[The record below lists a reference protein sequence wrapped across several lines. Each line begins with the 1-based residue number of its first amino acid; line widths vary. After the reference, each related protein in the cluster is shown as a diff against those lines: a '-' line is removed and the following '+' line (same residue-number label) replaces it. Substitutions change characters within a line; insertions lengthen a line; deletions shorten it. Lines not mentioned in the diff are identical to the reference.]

1 MGSTSSLYAAID
13 LGSNSFHML
22 VVREVAG
29 SIQTLTRIK
38 RKVRL
43 AAGLNSENALS
54 NEAME
59 RGWQC
64 LRLFAERLQDI
75 PPPQIR
81 VVATATL
88 RLAVNA
94 GDFIAKAQEILG
106 CPVQV
111 ISGEE
116 EARLIY
122 QGVAHT
128 TGGAD
133 QRLVVDIGGAS
144 TELVTGTGAQTTS
157 LFSLSMGC
165 VTWLERY
172 FADRNLG
179 QENFDAAEKAAREVL
194 RPVADELR
202 YHGWKVCVG
211 ASGTVQALQ
220 EIMMAQ
226 GMDERI
232 TLEKLQQLKQRAI
245 HCGRLEEL
253 EIDGLTLERALVF
266 PSGLAILIAIFTELN
281 IQCMTLAGGAL
292 REGLVYG
299 MLHLTVEQD
308 IRSRTLRNIQRRFM
322 IDIDQAQRVA
332 KVAANFFE
340 QVENEWHLEAI
351 SRDLLISA
359 CQLHEIGLSVDFKQA
374 PQHAAYLVRN
384 LDLPGFT
391 PAQKKLLAT
400 LLLNQTNPVDLSSLH
415 QQNAVPPRVA
425 EQLCRLLRLAIIFA
439 NRRRDDLVPEMTL
452 QANHELLTLTLPQG
466 WLTQHPLGK
475 EIIDQERILEKYG
488 VTPNQLIDVKAL
500 MGDSS
505 DNIPGVPGIGEKT
518 ALSLI
523 AQFSSLEGVYQH
535 LENPAVKASVKRKLE
550 EGKELLQYTN
560 KSISTISTFLCL
572 FSQTKIRNLIR

>member
-232 TLEKLQQLKQRAI
+232 TL
-245 HCGRLEEL
+245 
-253 EIDGLTLERALVF
+253 
-266 PSGLAILIAIFTELN
+266 
-281 IQCMTLAGGAL
+281 
-292 REGLVYG
+292 
-299 MLHLTVEQD
+299 
-308 IRSRTLRNIQRRFM
+308 
-322 IDIDQAQRVA
+322 
-332 KVAANFFE
+332 
-340 QVENEWHLEAI
+340 
-351 SRDLLISA
+351 
-359 CQLHEIGLSVDFKQA
+359 
-374 PQHAAYLVRN
+374 
-384 LDLPGFT
+384 
-391 PAQKKLLAT
+391 
-400 LLLNQTNPVDLSSLH
+400 
-415 QQNAVPPRVA
+415 
-425 EQLCRLLRLAIIFA
+425 
-439 NRRRDDLVPEMTL
+439 
-452 QANHELLTLTLPQG
+452 
-466 WLTQHPLGK
+466 
-475 EIIDQERILEKYG
+475 
-488 VTPNQLIDVKAL
+488 
-500 MGDSS
+500 
-505 DNIPGVPGIGEKT
+505 
-518 ALSLI
+518 
-523 AQFSSLEGVYQH
+523 
-535 LENPAVKASVKRKLE
+535 
-550 EGKELLQYTN
+550 
-560 KSISTISTFLCL
+560 KSCS
-572 FSQTKIRNLIR
+572 N

>member
-1 MGSTSSLYAAID
+1 MKTTSLYAAID

-29 SIQTLTRIK
+29 SIQTLSRIK

-43 AAGLNSENALS
+43 AAGLNHDNILS
-54 NEAME
+54 AEAME

-75 PPPQIR
+75 PQAQIR

-88 RLAVNA
+88 RIAVNA
-94 GDFIAKAQEILG
+94 GEFIAKAQTLLG

-133 QRLVVDIGGAS
+133 RRLVVDIGGAS

-172 FADRNLG
+172 FSDRNLAR
-179 QENFDAAEKAAREVL
+179 ENFDRAEEAARDVL
-194 RPVADELR
+194 RPVADKLR
-202 YHGWKVCVG
+202 HHGWQACVG

-232 TLEKLQQLKQRAI
+232 TLAKLQQLRQRAI
-245 HCGRLEEL
+245 LCGRLEEL
-253 EIDGLTLERALVF
+253 EIEGLTLERALVF
-266 PSGLAILIAIFTELN
+266 PSGLAILIAIFTELD
-281 IQCMTLAGGAL
+281 IKEMTLAGGAL

-299 MLHLTVEQD
+299 MLHLTVDQD
-308 IRSRTLRNIQRRFM
+308 IRRRTLRNIQRRFM
-322 IDIDQAQRVA
+322 VDTDQAQRVA
-332 KVAANFFE
+332 ALAANFLE
-340 QVENEWHLEAI
+340 QVQDEWLLEPV
-351 SRDLLISA
+351 SRDLLQSA
-359 CQLHEIGLSVDFKQA
+359 SQLHEIGLNVDFKQA
-374 PQHAAYLVRN
+374 PQHGAYLVRN

-391 PAQKKLLAT
+391 PAQKTLLAT

-415 QQNAVPPRVA
+415 QQNAVPPRAA
-425 EQLCRLLRLAIIFA
+425 EHLCRLLRLAIIFA
-439 NRRRDDLVPEMTL
+439 SRRRDDLLPEIQL
-452 QANHELLTLTLPQG
+452 RARGERLTLTLPPG
-466 WLTQHPLGK
+466 WLEQHPLGN
-475 EIIDQERILEKYG
+475 ELIVQESQWQSYVHWPL
-488 VTPNQLIDVKAL
+488 DVL
-500 MGDSS
+500 
-505 DNIPGVPGIGEKT
+505 
-518 ALSLI
+518 
-523 AQFSSLEGVYQH
+523 
-535 LENPAVKASVKRKLE
+535 
-550 EGKELLQYTN
+550 
-560 KSISTISTFLCL
+560 
-572 FSQTKIRNLIR
+572 

>member
-1 MGSTSSLYAAID
+1 MSSSSLYAAID

-29 SIQTLTRIK
+29 SIQTLSRIK

-43 AAGLNSENALS
+43 AAGLNSDNTLS
-54 NEAME
+54 AEAME

-75 PPPQIR
+75 PPAQIR

-94 GDFIAKAQEILG
+94 GEFLEKAREILG

-172 FADRNLG
+172 FANRSLTK
-179 QENFDAAEKAAREVL
+179 ENFELAESAAREVL
-194 RPVADELR
+194 RPVADVLR
-202 YHGWKVCVG
+202 YHDWKVCVG

-232 TLEKLQQLKQRAI
+232 TLAKLQQLKQRAI
-245 HCGRLEEL
+245 QCGRLEEL
-253 EIDGLTLERALVF
+253 EIEGLTLERALVF
-266 PSGLAILIAIFTELN
+266 PSGLAILIAIFSELD

-299 MLHLTVEQD
+299 MLHLSVDQD
-308 IRSRTLRNIQRRFM
+308 IRTRTLRNIQRRFLV
-322 IDIDQAQRVA
+322 DTEQAQRVA
-332 KVAANFFE
+332 QLAVHFVH
-340 QVENEWHLEAI
+340 QVENSWEIEPLCV
-351 SRDLLISA
+351 DLLQSA
-359 CQLHEIGLSVDFKQA
+359 CQLHEIGLSVEYKQA
-374 PQHAAYLVRN
+374 PLHAAWLVRN

-400 LLLNQTNPVDLSSLH
+400 LLLNQTNAIDLSSIH

-425 EQLCRLLRLAIIFA
+425 EHMCRLLRLAILFA
-439 NRRRDDLVPEMTL
+439 SRRRDDLLPMITL
-452 QANHELLTLTLPQG
+452 AAKDENLTLTLPQG
-466 WLTQHPLGK
+466 WLENHPLG
-475 EIIDQERILEKYG
+475 QEMVEQECQWQSY
-488 VTPNQLIDVKAL
+488 VHW
-500 MGDSS
+500 
-505 DNIPGVPGIGEKT
+505 
-518 ALSLI
+518 SL
-523 AQFSSLEGVYQH
+523 
-535 LENPAVKASVKRKLE
+535 
-550 EGKELLQYTN
+550 LLNEQ
-560 KSISTISTFLCL
+560 
-572 FSQTKIRNLIR
+572 

>member
-1 MGSTSSLYAAID
+1 MLRSTSLYAAID

-43 AAGLNSENALS
+43 AAGLSADNHLS
-54 NEAME
+54 PEAME

-75 PPPQIR
+75 PPQQIR

-94 GDFIAKAQEILG
+94 GEFIAKAQEILG

-128 TGGAD
+128 TGGD
-133 QRLVVDIGGAS
+133 ERRLVVDIGGAS
-144 TELVTGTGAQTTS
+144 TELVTGIGAQATS
-157 LFSLSMGC
+157 LNSLSMGC

-172 FADRNLG
+172 FTDRNLA
-179 QENFDAAEKAAREVL
+179 QENFDDAEKAAREVL

-232 TLEKLQQLKQRAI
+232 TLAKLQQLKQRAI

-253 EIDGLTLERALVF
+253 EIEGLTLERALVF

-299 MLHLTVEQD
+299 MLHLAVDQD
-308 IRSRTLRNIQRRFM
+308 IRNHTLRNIQRRFM
-322 IDIDQAQRVA
+322 VDIEQAHRVA
-332 KVAANFFE
+332 NLAVSFLD
-340 QVENEWHLEAI
+340 QVENEWHLDPV
-351 SRDLLISA
+351 SRELLVSA

-374 PQHAAYLVRN
+374 PLHGAYLVRN
-384 LDLPGFT
+384 LDLPGYT

-425 EQLCRLLRLAIIFA
+425 EHLCRLLRLAILFA
-439 NRRRDDLVPEMTL
+439 SRRRDDLLPAMTL
-452 QANHELLTLTLPQG
+452 TAEGEKLTLNLPEN
-466 WLTQHPLGK
+466 WLGSHPLGA
-475 EIIDQERILEKYG
+475 EMLVQECQWQSYVHWMLE
-488 VTPNQLIDVKAL
+488 
-500 MGDSS
+500 
-505 DNIPGVPGIGEKT
+505 
-518 ALSLI
+518 
-523 AQFSSLEGVYQH
+523 AQ
-535 LENPAVKASVKRKLE
+535 
-550 EGKELLQYTN
+550 
-560 KSISTISTFLCL
+560 
-572 FSQTKIRNLIR
+572 

>member
-1 MGSTSSLYAAID
+1 MLSSTSLYAAID

-43 AAGLNSENALS
+43 AAGLNSDNALS
-54 NEAME
+54 IDAME

-75 PPPQIR
+75 PHAQIR

-106 CPVQV
+106 CPVQI

-128 TGGAD
+128 TGGD
-133 QRLVVDIGGAS
+133 DRRLVVDIGGAS

-172 FADRNLG
+172 FTDRNLAK
-179 QENFDAAEKAAREVL
+179 ENFDEAENAARDVL
-194 RPVADELR
+194 RPVADKLR

-232 TLEKLQQLKQRAI
+232 TLPKLQQLKQRAI
-245 HCGRLEEL
+245 QCGRLEEL
-253 EIDGLTLERALVF
+253 EIEGLTLERALVF

-281 IQCMTLAGGAL
+281 IQCMTLSGGAL

-299 MLHLTVEQD
+299 MLHLAVDQD
-308 IRSRTLRNIQRRFM
+308 IRSRTLRTIQRRFM
-322 IDIDQAQRVA
+322 VDTEQAQRVA
-332 KVAANFFE
+332 QLAGRFANE
-340 QVENEWHLEAI
+340 TENVWELEPL
-351 SRDLLISA
+351 SRELLISA

-374 PQHAAYLVRN
+374 PQHAAYLVRH

-400 LLLNQTNPVDLSSLH
+400 LLLNQINPVDLASLH

-425 EQLCRLLRLAIIFA
+425 EHLCRLLRLAILFA
-439 NRRRDDLVPEMTL
+439 SRRRDDLLPEITL
-452 QANHELLTLTLPQG
+452 HAEAEKLTLILPEN
-466 WLTQHPLGK
+466 WLANHPLGS
-475 EIIDQERILEKYG
+475 EMVEQECQWQSYVHWPLE
-488 VTPNQLIDVKAL
+488 VK
-500 MGDSS
+500 
-505 DNIPGVPGIGEKT
+505 
-518 ALSLI
+518 
-523 AQFSSLEGVYQH
+523 
-535 LENPAVKASVKRKLE
+535 
-550 EGKELLQYTN
+550 
-560 KSISTISTFLCL
+560 
-572 FSQTKIRNLIR
+572 

>member
-1 MGSTSSLYAAID
+1 MLTTTSLYAAID

-43 AAGLNSENALS
+43 AAGLNSDNVLS
-54 NEAME
+54 AEAME

-75 PPPQIR
+75 PQPQIR

-88 RLAVNA
+88 RIAVNA
-94 GDFIAKAQEILG
+94 DAFIAKAQEILG

-144 TELVTGTGAQTTS
+144 TELVTGSGAQTTS

-172 FADRNLG
+172 FTNRNLA
-179 QENFDAAEKAAREVL
+179 QENFDEAEKAAREVL
-194 RPVADELR
+194 RPVADKLR
-202 YHGWKVCVG
+202 FHGWKVCVG

-232 TLEKLQQLKQRAI
+232 TLAKLQQLKQRAI

-253 EIDGLTLERALVF
+253 EIEGLTLERALVF

-299 MLHLTVEQD
+299 MLHLPVDQD

-322 IDIDQAQRVA
+322 VDTDQANRVTQLA
-332 KVAANFFE
+332 VHLLE
-340 QVENEWHLEAI
+340 QVKDEWHLEAI
-351 SRDLLISA
+351 SRELLQSA
-359 CQLHEIGLSVDFKQA
+359 CQLHEIGLSVEYKQA
-374 PQHAAYLVRN
+374 PLHAAWLVRN

-415 QQNAVPPRVA
+415 QQNAVPPRIA
-425 EQLCRLLRLAIIFA
+425 EHLCRLLRLAIIFA
-439 NRRRDDLVPEMTL
+439 ARRRDDLVPHITL
-452 QANHELLTLTLPQG
+452 QAQDENLTLTLPEG
-466 WLTQHPLGK
+466 WLEHHPLGT
-475 EIIDQERILEKYG
+475 ELIDQEIQWQSYVHWPLE
-488 VTPNQLIDVKAL
+488 V
-500 MGDSS
+500 
-505 DNIPGVPGIGEKT
+505 
-518 ALSLI
+518 
-523 AQFSSLEGVYQH
+523 H
-535 LENPAVKASVKRKLE
+535 
-550 EGKELLQYTN
+550 
-560 KSISTISTFLCL
+560 
-572 FSQTKIRNLIR
+572 

>member
-1 MGSTSSLYAAID
+1 MLTTTSLYAAID

-43 AAGLNSENALS
+43 AAGLNSDNILS
-54 NEAME
+54 AEAME

-75 PPPQIR
+75 PQPQIR

-88 RLAVNA
+88 RIAVNA
-94 GDFIAKAQEILG
+94 DVFIAKAQEILG

-144 TELVTGTGAQTTS
+144 TELVTGSGAQTTS

-172 FADRNLG
+172 FTDRNLA
-179 QENFDAAEKAAREVL
+179 QENFDEAEKAAREVL
-194 RPVADELR
+194 RPVADKLR
-202 YHGWKVCVG
+202 FHGWKVCVG

-232 TLEKLQQLKQRAI
+232 TLAKLQQLKQRAI

-253 EIDGLTLERALVF
+253 EIEGLTLERALVF

-299 MLHLTVEQD
+299 MLHLPVDQD

-322 IDIDQAQRVA
+322 VDTDQANRVA
-332 KVAANFFE
+332 QLAVHLFD
-340 QVENEWHLEAI
+340 QVKDEWHLEAI
-351 SRDLLISA
+351 SRELLQIA
-359 CQLHEIGLSVDFKQA
+359 CQLHEIGLSVEYKQA
-374 PQHAAYLVRN
+374 PLHAAWLVRN

-415 QQNAVPPRVA
+415 QQNAVPPRIA
-425 EQLCRLLRLAIIFA
+425 EHLCRLLRLAIIFA
-439 NRRRDDLVPEMTL
+439 SRRRDDLVPHITL
-452 QANHELLTLTLPQG
+452 QAQDEDLTLTLPES
-466 WLTQHPLGK
+466 WLEHHPLGK
-475 EIIDQERILEKYG
+475 ELIDQEIQWQSYVHWPLE
-488 VTPNQLIDVKAL
+488 V
-500 MGDSS
+500 
-505 DNIPGVPGIGEKT
+505 
-518 ALSLI
+518 
-523 AQFSSLEGVYQH
+523 
-535 LENPAVKASVKRKLE
+535 R
-550 EGKELLQYTN
+550 
-560 KSISTISTFLCL
+560 
-572 FSQTKIRNLIR
+572 

>member
-1 MGSTSSLYAAID
+1 MLRSTSLYAAID

-43 AAGLNSENALS
+43 AAGLSADNHLS
-54 NEAME
+54 PEAME

-75 PPPQIR
+75 PPQQIR

-94 GDFIAKAQEILG
+94 GEFIATAQAILG

-128 TGGAD
+128 TGGD
-133 QRLVVDIGGAS
+133 ERRLVVDIGGAS
-144 TELVTGTGAQTTS
+144 TELVTGIGAQATS
-157 LFSLSMGC
+157 LNSLSMGC

-172 FADRNLG
+172 FSDRNLA
-179 QENFDAAEKAAREVL
+179 QENFDEAEKAAREVL

-232 TLEKLQQLKQRAI
+232 TLAKLQQLKQRAI

-253 EIDGLTLERALVF
+253 EIEGLTLERSLVF

-299 MLHLTVEQD
+299 MLHLAVDQD
-308 IRSRTLRNIQRRFM
+308 IRNHTLRNIQRRFM
-322 IDIDQAQRVA
+322 VDIEQAHRVA
-332 KVAANFFE
+332 NLAVSFLD
-340 QVENEWHLEAI
+340 QVDNEWHLEPV
-351 SRDLLISA
+351 SRELLISA

-374 PQHAAYLVRN
+374 PLHAAYLVRN
-384 LDLPGFT
+384 LDLPGYT

-425 EQLCRLLRLAIIFA
+425 EHLCRLLRLAILFA
-439 NRRRDDLVPEMTL
+439 SRRRDDLLPAITL
-452 QANHELLTLTLPQG
+452 TAEGEKLTLNLQDK
-466 WLTQHPLGK
+466 WLDNHPLGA
-475 EIIDQERILEKYG
+475 EMLVQECQWQSYVHWIL
-488 VTPNQLIDVKAL
+488 D
-500 MGDSS
+500 
-505 DNIPGVPGIGEKT
+505 
-518 ALSLI
+518 
-523 AQFSSLEGVYQH
+523 AQ
-535 LENPAVKASVKRKLE
+535 
-550 EGKELLQYTN
+550 
-560 KSISTISTFLCL
+560 
-572 FSQTKIRNLIR
+572 

>member
-1 MGSTSSLYAAID
+1 MNSTSLYAAID

-43 AAGLNSENALS
+43 AAGLNSDNVLS
-54 NEAME
+54 AEAME

-75 PPPQIR
+75 PQPQIR

-88 RLAVNA
+88 RIAVNA
-94 GDFIAKAQEILG
+94 DEFIAKAQEILG

-144 TELVTGTGAQTTS
+144 TELVTGSGAQTTS

-172 FADRNLG
+172 FTDRNLA
-179 QENFDAAEKAAREVL
+179 QENFDEAEKAAREVL
-194 RPVADELR
+194 RPVADKLR
-202 YHGWKVCVG
+202 FHGWKVCVG

-232 TLEKLQQLKQRAI
+232 TLAKLQQLKQRAI

-253 EIDGLTLERALVF
+253 EIEGLTLERALVF

-299 MLHLTVEQD
+299 MLHLPVDQD

-322 IDIDQAQRVA
+322 VDTDQANRVTQLA
-332 KVAANFFE
+332 VHLLE
-340 QVENEWHLEAI
+340 QVKDEWHLEAI
-351 SRDLLISA
+351 CRELLQSA
-359 CQLHEIGLSVDFKQA
+359 CQLHEIGLSVEYKQA
-374 PQHAAYLVRN
+374 PLHAAWLVRN

-415 QQNAVPPRVA
+415 QQNAVPPRIA
-425 EQLCRLLRLAIIFA
+425 EHLCRLLRLAIIFA
-439 NRRRDDLVPEMTL
+439 ARRRDDLVPHITL
-452 QANHELLTLTLPQG
+452 QAQDEDLTLTLPEG
-466 WLTQHPLGK
+466 WLEHHPLGT
-475 EIIDQERILEKYG
+475 ELIDQEIQWQSYVHWPLE
-488 VTPNQLIDVKAL
+488 V
-500 MGDSS
+500 
-505 DNIPGVPGIGEKT
+505 
-518 ALSLI
+518 
-523 AQFSSLEGVYQH
+523 
-535 LENPAVKASVKRKLE
+535 R
-550 EGKELLQYTN
+550 
-560 KSISTISTFLCL
+560 
-572 FSQTKIRNLIR
+572 

>member
-1 MGSTSSLYAAID
+1 MLSSTSLYAAID

-43 AAGLNSENALS
+43 AAGLNSDNALS
-54 NEAME
+54 IDAME

-75 PPPQIR
+75 PHAQIR

-88 RLAVNA
+88 RLAGNA
-94 GDFIAKAQEILG
+94 GDVIAKAQEILG
-106 CPVQV
+106 CPVQI

-128 TGGAD
+128 TGGD
-133 QRLVVDIGGAS
+133 DRRLVVDIGGAS

-172 FADRNLG
+172 FTDRNLAK
-179 QENFDAAEKAAREVL
+179 ENFDEAENAARDVL
-194 RPVADELR
+194 RPVADKLR

-232 TLEKLQQLKQRAI
+232 TLPKLQQLKQRAI
-245 HCGRLEEL
+245 QCGRLEEL
-253 EIDGLTLERALVF
+253 EIEGLTLERALVF

-281 IQCMTLAGGAL
+281 IQCMTLSGGAL

-299 MLHLTVEQD
+299 MLHLAVDQD
-308 IRSRTLRNIQRRFM
+308 IRSRTLRTIQRRFM
-322 IDIDQAQRVA
+322 VDTEQAQRVA
-332 KVAANFFE
+332 QLAGRFANE
-340 QVENEWHLEAI
+340 TENVWELEPL
-351 SRDLLISA
+351 SRELLISA

-374 PQHAAYLVRN
+374 PQHAAYLVRH

-400 LLLNQTNPVDLSSLH
+400 LLLNQINPVDLASLH

-425 EQLCRLLRLAIIFA
+425 EHLCRLLRLAILFA
-439 NRRRDDLVPEMTL
+439 SRRRDDLLPEITL
-452 QANHELLTLTLPQG
+452 HAEAEKLTLILPEN
-466 WLTQHPLGK
+466 WLANHPLGS
-475 EIIDQERILEKYG
+475 EMVEQECQWQSYVHWPLE
-488 VTPNQLIDVKAL
+488 VK
-500 MGDSS
+500 
-505 DNIPGVPGIGEKT
+505 
-518 ALSLI
+518 
-523 AQFSSLEGVYQH
+523 
-535 LENPAVKASVKRKLE
+535 
-550 EGKELLQYTN
+550 
-560 KSISTISTFLCL
+560 
-572 FSQTKIRNLIR
+572 

>member
-1 MGSTSSLYAAID
+1 MLGSASLYAAID

-29 SIQTLTRIK
+29 SIQTLSRIK

-43 AAGLNSENALS
+43 AAGLSPDNRLS
-54 NEAME
+54 QEAME

-64 LRLFAERLQDI
+64 LRLFSERLQDI
-75 PPPQIR
+75 PQEQIR

-94 GDFIAKAQEILG
+94 HEFIAKAQEILG

-165 VTWLERY
+165 VTWLER
-172 FADRNLG
+172 FFTDRNLG
-179 QENFDAAEKAAREVL
+179 QENFAAAEQAAREVL
-194 RPVADELR
+194 HPVAAELR
-202 YHGWKVCVG
+202 RHGWKVCVG

-232 TLEKLQQLKQRAI
+232 TLPKLQQLKQRAI
-245 HCGRLEEL
+245 QCGRLEEL
-253 EIDGLTLERALVF
+253 EIEGLTLERALVF
-266 PSGLAILIAIFTELN
+266 PSGLAILIAIFTEMH
-281 IQCMTLAGGAL
+281 IESMTLAGGAL

-299 MLHLTVEQD
+299 MLHLAVDED

-322 IDIDQAQRVA
+322 IDTDQSRRVSTLAGRFAKGVA
-332 KVAANFFE
+332 KEWNLDVYSREILQVACE
-340 QVENEWHLEAI
+340 
-351 SRDLLISA
+351 
-359 CQLHEIGLSVDFKQA
+359 LHEIGLSIEFKQA
-374 PQHAAYLVRN
+374 PLHAAWLVRN

-400 LLLNQTNPVDLSSLH
+400 LLLNQTNAVDLSSLH

-425 EQLCRLLRLAIIFA
+425 EHLCRLLRLAIIFA
-439 NRRRDDLVPEMTL
+439 SRRRDDLLPDITIAAQGEKLV
-452 QANHELLTLTLPQG
+452 LTLPQG
-466 WLTQHPLGK
+466 WLASHPLGA
-475 EIIDQERILEKYG
+475 ELIEQESQWQSY
-488 VTPNQLIDVKAL
+488 VHW
-500 MGDSS
+500 
-505 DNIPGVPGIGEKT
+505 
-518 ALSLI
+518 SLDI
-523 AQFSSLEGVYQH
+523 Q
-535 LENPAVKASVKRKLE
+535 
-550 EGKELLQYTN
+550 
-560 KSISTISTFLCL
+560 
-572 FSQTKIRNLIR
+572 

>member
-1 MGSTSSLYAAID
+1 MKSMSSTSLYAAID

-29 SIQTLTRIK
+29 SIQTLSRIK

-43 AAGLNSENALS
+43 AAGLNSDNTLS
-54 NEAME
+54 AEAME

-75 PPPQIR
+75 PPTQIR

-94 GDFIAKAQEILG
+94 GEFLAKAQEILG
-106 CPVQV
+106 TPVQV

-128 TGGAD
+128 T
-133 QRLVVDIGGAS
+133 GGAS

-172 FADRNLG
+172 FADRSLTK
-179 QENFDAAEKAAREVL
+179 ENFDLAEAAAREVL
-194 RPVADELR
+194 LPVADVLR

-232 TLEKLQQLKQRAI
+232 TLAKLQQLKQRAI
-245 HCGRLEEL
+245 QCGRLEEL
-253 EIDGLTLERALVF
+253 EIEGLTLERALVF
-266 PSGLAILIAIFTELN
+266 PSGLAILIAIFSELN

-299 MLHLTVEQD
+299 MLHLSVEQD

-322 IDIDQAQRVA
+322 IDTEQAQRVGGLA
-332 KVAANFFE
+332 S
-340 QVENEWHLEAI
+340 HLLSQLDGSWELDPL
-351 SRDLLISA
+351 SRDLLLSA
-359 CQLHEIGLSVDFKQA
+359 CALHEIGLSVDFKRA
-374 PQHAAYLVRN
+374 PQHAAYLVNN

-391 PAQKKLLAT
+391 PAQKKLIAT
-400 LLLNQTNPVDLSSLH
+400 LLLNQTNAIDLSSLH

-425 EQLCRLLRLAIIFA
+425 EHLCRLLRLAILFA
-439 NRRRDDLVPEMTL
+439 SRRRDDLLPAIQLTAQDE
-452 QANHELLTLTLPQG
+452 QLTLILPG
-466 WLTQHPLGK
+466 NWLDEHPLGR
-475 EIIDQERILEKYG
+475 EMVDQECQWQSYVHWILR
-488 VTPNQLIDVKAL
+488 VAS
-500 MGDSS
+500 GDTL
-505 DNIPGVPGIGEKT
+505 K
-518 ALSLI
+518 
-523 AQFSSLEGVYQH
+523 
-535 LENPAVKASVKRKLE
+535 
-550 EGKELLQYTN
+550 
-560 KSISTISTFLCL
+560 
-572 FSQTKIRNLIR
+572 

>member
-1 MGSTSSLYAAID
+1 MKCMSSTSLYAAID

-29 SIQTLTRIK
+29 SIQTLSRIK

-43 AAGLNSENALS
+43 AAGLNSDNALS
-54 NEAME
+54 AEAME

-75 PPPQIR
+75 PPAQIR

-94 GDFIAKAQEILG
+94 DEFLAKARDILG

-128 TGGAD
+128 TGGED

-157 LFSLSMGC
+157 LFSLPMGC

-172 FADRNLG
+172 FADRNLTKDNFG
-179 QENFDAAEKAAREVL
+179 LAENAAREVL
-194 RPVADELR
+194 RPITDTLN

-232 TLEKLQQLKQRAI
+232 TLAKLQQLKQRAI
-245 HCGRLEEL
+245 QCGRLEEL
-253 EIDGLTLERALVF
+253 EIEGLTLERALVF
-266 PSGLAILIAIFTELN
+266 PSGLAILIAIFSELN
-281 IQCMTLAGGAL
+281 IRCMTLAGGAL

-299 MLHLTVEQD
+299 MLHLAVDQD

-322 IDIDQAQRVA
+322 IDTEQAQRVGRL
-332 KVAANFFE
+332 AADLVSQLDSYWE
-340 QVENEWHLEAI
+340 LEPL
-351 SRDLLISA
+351 SRDLLVSA
-359 CQLHEIGLSVDFKQA
+359 CALHEIGLSVDFKSA

-400 LLLNQTNPVDLSSLH
+400 LLLNQTNAVDLSSLH
-415 QQNAVPPRVA
+415 QQNAVKPRVA
-425 EQLCRLLRLAIIFA
+425 EHLCRLLRLAILFA
-439 NRRRDDLVPEMTL
+439 SRRRDDLLPSV
-452 QANHELLTLTLPQG
+452 TLTAEDEKLMLRLPEG
-466 WLTQHPLGK
+466 WLENHPLGS
-475 EIIDQERILEKYG
+475 EMVEQECQWQSYVHWALE
-488 VTPNQLIDVKAL
+488 VV
-500 MGDSS
+500 
-505 DNIPGVPGIGEKT
+505 
-518 ALSLI
+518 
-523 AQFSSLEGVYQH
+523 
-535 LENPAVKASVKRKLE
+535 
-550 EGKELLQYTN
+550 
-560 KSISTISTFLCL
+560 
-572 FSQTKIRNLIR
+572 

>member
-1 MGSTSSLYAAID
+1 MLSSTSLYAAID

-43 AAGLNSENALS
+43 AAGLSSDNHLS
-54 NEAME
+54 PEAME

-75 PPPQIR
+75 PHAQIT

-94 GDFIAKAQEILG
+94 VDFIARAQEILG

-128 TGGAD
+128 TGGD
-133 QRLVVDIGGAS
+133 DRRLVVDIGGAS
-144 TELVTGTGAQTTS
+144 TELVTGTGAQATS

-172 FADRNLG
+172 FTDRNLA
-179 QENFDAAEKAAREVL
+179 QENFDEAENAAREVL
-194 RPVADELR
+194 RPVMDELR

-232 TLEKLQQLKQRAI
+232 TLAKLQQLKQRAI
-245 HCGRLEEL
+245 QCGRLEEL
-253 EIDGLTLERALVF
+253 EIEGLTLERALVF

-299 MLHLTVEQD
+299 MLHLAVDED

-322 IDIDQAQRVA
+322 VDTEQANRVEQLAASFVDQVG
-332 KVAANFFE
+332 NS
-340 QVENEWHLEAI
+340 WDLEPL
-351 SRDLLISA
+351 SRELLLSA
-359 CQLHEIGLSVDFKQA
+359 CALHEIGLSVDFKQA

-415 QQNAVPPRVA
+415 QQNAVPPRAA
-425 EQLCRLLRLAIIFA
+425 EHLCRLLRLAIIFA
-439 NRRRDDLVPEMTL
+439 SRRRDDLVPNMTVQVNEESL
-452 QANHELLTLTLPQG
+452 MLTLPEG
-466 WLTQHPLGK
+466 WLEQHPLGK
-475 EIIDQERILEKYG
+475 ETIDQESQWQSYVHWPLE
-488 VTPNQLIDVKAL
+488 V
-500 MGDSS
+500 
-505 DNIPGVPGIGEKT
+505 
-518 ALSLI
+518 
-523 AQFSSLEGVYQH
+523 
-535 LENPAVKASVKRKLE
+535 R
-550 EGKELLQYTN
+550 
-560 KSISTISTFLCL
+560 
-572 FSQTKIRNLIR
+572 

>member
-75 PPPQIR
+75 PPSQIR

-128 TGGAD
+128 TG
-133 QRLVVDIGGAS
+133 
-144 TELVTGTGAQTTS
+144 GAQTTS

-299 MLHLTVEQD
+299 MLHLAVEQD

-332 KVAANFFE
+332 KVAANFFD

-439 NRRRDDLVPEMTL
+439 SRRRDDLVPEMTL

-475 EIIDQERILEKYG
+475 EIIAQESQWQSYVHWPLE
-488 VTPNQLIDVKAL
+488 V
-500 MGDSS
+500 
-505 DNIPGVPGIGEKT
+505 
-518 ALSLI
+518 
-523 AQFSSLEGVYQH
+523 H
-535 LENPAVKASVKRKLE
+535 
-550 EGKELLQYTN
+550 
-560 KSISTISTFLCL
+560 
-572 FSQTKIRNLIR
+572 

>member
-1 MGSTSSLYAAID
+1 MLTTTSLYAAID

-29 SIQTLTRIK
+29 SIKTLTRIK

-43 AAGLNSENALS
+43 AAGLNSDNVLS
-54 NEAME
+54 AEAME

-75 PPPQIR
+75 PQPQIR

-88 RLAVNA
+88 RIAVNA
-94 GDFIAKAQEILG
+94 DEFIAKAQEILG

-144 TELVTGTGAQTTS
+144 TELVTGSGAQTTS

-172 FADRNLG
+172 FTNRNLA
-179 QENFDAAEKAAREVL
+179 QENFDEAEKAAREVL
-194 RPVADELR
+194 RPVADKLR
-202 YHGWKVCVG
+202 FHGWKVCVG

-232 TLEKLQQLKQRAI
+232 TLAKLQQLKQRAI

-253 EIDGLTLERALVF
+253 EIEGLTLERALVF

-299 MLHLTVEQD
+299 MLHLPVDQD

-322 IDIDQAQRVA
+322 VDTDQANLVTQLAVHLL
-332 KVAANFFE
+332 E
-340 QVENEWHLEAI
+340 QVKDEWHLEAI
-351 SRDLLISA
+351 SRELLQSA
-359 CQLHEIGLSVDFKQA
+359 CQLHEIGLSVEYKQA
-374 PQHAAYLVRN
+374 PLHAAWLVRN

-415 QQNAVPPRVA
+415 QQNAVPPRIA
-425 EQLCRLLRLAIIFA
+425 EHLCRLLRLAIMFA
-439 NRRRDDLVPEMTL
+439 ARRRDDLVPHITL
-452 QANHELLTLTLPQG
+452 QAQDENLTLTLPEG
-466 WLTQHPLGK
+466 WLEHHPLGT
-475 EIIDQERILEKYG
+475 ELIDQEIQWQSYVHWPLE
-488 VTPNQLIDVKAL
+488 V
-500 MGDSS
+500 
-505 DNIPGVPGIGEKT
+505 
-518 ALSLI
+518 
-523 AQFSSLEGVYQH
+523 H
-535 LENPAVKASVKRKLE
+535 
-550 EGKELLQYTN
+550 
-560 KSISTISTFLCL
+560 
-572 FSQTKIRNLIR
+572 